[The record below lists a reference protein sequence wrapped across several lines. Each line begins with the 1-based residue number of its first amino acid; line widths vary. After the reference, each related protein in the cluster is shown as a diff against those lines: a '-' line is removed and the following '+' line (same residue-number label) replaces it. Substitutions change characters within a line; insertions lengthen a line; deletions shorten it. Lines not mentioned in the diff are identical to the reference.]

1 MKIIYNVMY
10 INIYSLNGKVVI
22 VNVNVY
28 GTDNQVPEKK
38 GNYTNY
44 KLSFRLKTNIFQATY
59 LCYYL

>member
-28 GTDNQVPEKK
+28 GTVN
-38 GNYTNY
+38 
-44 KLSFRLKTNIFQATY
+44 
-59 LCYYL
+59 

>member
-28 GTDNQVPEKK
+28 GTDN
-38 GNYTNY
+38 
-44 KLSFRLKTNIFQATY
+44 
-59 LCYYL
+59 